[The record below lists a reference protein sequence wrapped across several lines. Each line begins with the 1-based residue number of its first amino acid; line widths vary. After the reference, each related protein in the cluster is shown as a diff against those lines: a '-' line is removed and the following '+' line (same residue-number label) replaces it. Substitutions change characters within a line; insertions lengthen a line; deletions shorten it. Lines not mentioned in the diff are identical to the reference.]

1 MKKYLFLFTFLG
13 LASQFQAQTT
23 GKFGGGDAAG
33 YARTQFNSGLALYV
47 ELVNFIATAEQDGVQ
62 LEWLTEREWHNSHF
76 EVEHSVDGRN
86 FATIGWIDG
95 AGNQQEKSSYAFK
108 DYAPEEGRNY
118 YRIKD
123 VDWNGKSHFSEL
135 REVFFTSVNEFHVF
149 PNPTSGSISILLPQ
163 QVQFA
168 SFSIKV
174 LSYTGQEVWNQTYM
188 GISSNQIGPLKLPAS
203 LSGLYI
209 VQLSSSSKSWSQLL
223 RVN

>member
-1 MKKYLFLFTFLG
+1 MKKYLFLFFFLG

-33 YARTQFNSGLALYV
+33 YARAQFNSGLALYV
-47 ELVNFIATAEQDGVQ
+47 ELADFTANAEQDGVLLQ
-62 LEWLTEREWHNSHF
+62 WLTEREWHNSHF
-76 EVEHSVDGRN
+76 EVEHSADGRN

-135 REVFFTSVNEFHVF
+135 KEVFFTSGNEFGVF
-149 PNPTSGSISILLPQ
+149 PNPTAGSISVHLPQ
-163 QVQFA
+163 QAQYKPI
-168 SFSIKV
+168 SLKV

-188 GISSNQIGPLKLPAS
+188 GISSNEIGPLKLPAS